1 MRLVD
6 MHCHLDL
13 MANGPDV
20 AGEAAARGLGLFDVT
35 VTPAVYGKARD
46 AYAGMSNVRVG
57 AGLHPWWL
65 ADGTCDE
72 RDIDE
77 LVAHL
82 AGTPYVGEIGLD
94 FSARHRASAPLQ
106 TAALT
111 AVARTCAEHPLDGR
125 ILSIHAVQSASAVL
139 DILERHDLVSSA
151 TCILHWF
158 SGTSDELTRARR
170 AGCLFSINGRMLA
183 TKRGREYAR
192 IMPERALLLETDA
205 PPGDRIP
212 YSAQLLEQELAQTLE
227 ELAAIRGVDARELGE
242 TIAERSTRLLGMR

>member
-20 AGEAAARGLGLFDVT
+20 ARDAAVRELGLFDVT
-35 VTPAVYGKARD
+35 VTPAVYGKAHGV
-46 AYAGMSNVRVG
+46 YAGMRNVRVG
-57 AGLHPWWL
+57 AGLHPWWFT
-65 ADGTCDE
+65 DGGCDE

-82 AGTPYVGEIGLD
+82 ASESYVGEIGLD
-94 FSARHRASAPLQ
+94 FSARHRACAPLQ
-106 TAALT
+106 TVALT
-111 AVARTCAEHPLDGR
+111 AIARACAEHPLDGR
-125 ILSIHAVQSASAVL
+125 ILSIHAVQSTNTVL
-139 DILERHDLVSSA
+139 DILERHNLNSSA
-151 TCILHWF
+151 ACILHWF

-192 IMPERALLLETDA
+192 VMPERALLLETDA
-205 PPGDRIP
+205 PPGNRTP
-212 YSAQLLEQELAQTLE
+212 YSAQLLEQELARTLE

-242 TIAERSTRLLGMR
+242 SIAARSARLLGMR